1 MVTVVILFSNAIVRQ
16 ILFMVILSEKGG
28 YMESKFWLMKSEPT
42 AYSFDDLKSETDSTA
57 EWDGVRNYQARN
69 LLRDNIKSGD
79 RVIFYHS
86 NSKPPGAVG
95 TAVVVRDGYPDFT
108 AWDLDSDH
116 PDPRSTEKKPI
127 WYMVDIKADQTFD
140 RVVSLKEIKAT
151 VALSDMVLVK
161 NSRLSVQPVTK
172 DEFQLIVSM
181 GLSGHYFLRMN

>member
-1 MVTVVILFSNAIVRQ
+1 
-16 ILFMVILSEKGG
+16 MVILSEKGA

-42 AYSFDDLKSETDSTA
+42 DYSFDDLKSETDSTA

-116 PDPRSTEKKPI
+116 PDPRSTEESPI
-127 WYMVDIKADQTFD
+127 
-140 RVVSLKEIKAT
+140 
-151 VALSDMVLVK
+151 
-161 NSRLSVQPVTK
+161 
-172 DEFQLIVSM
+172 
-181 GLSGHYFLRMN
+181 